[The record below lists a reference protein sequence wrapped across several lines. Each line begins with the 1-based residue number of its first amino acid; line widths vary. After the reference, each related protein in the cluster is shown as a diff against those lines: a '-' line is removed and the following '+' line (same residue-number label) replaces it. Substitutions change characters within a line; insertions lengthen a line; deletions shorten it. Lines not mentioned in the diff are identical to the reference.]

1 MCKALGWWVQADA
14 WTNVNGLMAVTW
26 CAAYGHVMWVA
37 LLMGEDFGMGQASQ
51 NVGNMLCGLL
61 CDGQKPHDLLRHG
74 L

>member
-1 MCKALGWWVQADA
+1 MVVTLC
-14 WTNVNGLMAVTW
+14 AV
-26 CAAYGHVMWVA
+26 CGHVVWAV
-37 LLMGEDFGMGQASQ
+37 LLMGEDSGMGQASQ

>member
-1 MCKALGWWVQADA
+1 MLVDA
-14 WTNVNGLMAVTW
+14 WTEASRLMAVTW
-26 CAAYGHVMWVA
+26 CAAYEHVVWAV
-37 LLMGEDFGMGQASQ
+37 LLMGEDSGMGQVSQ